1 MSNGK
6 KSTCKQEREQLAE
19 LYRQV
24 YDRCME
30 GESKAFDA
38 KGALSALEQIGKMK
52 GLAAP
57 EQEAESEPVQI
68 RLSKEARANGA

>member
-6 KSTCKQEREQLAE
+6 RNSRKQEREQLAE

-24 YDRCME
+24 YERCME

-52 GLAAP
+52 GLETP
-57 EQEAESEPVQI
+57 EKDADSSVTLTLSEKVGE
-68 RLSKEARANGA
+68 RGD